1 MGIIQ
6 SASTNLINSI
16 TMENSKQIK
25 EVKNPEEVE
34 EHIIEMEI
42 KEPSSPDDW
51 VRMDIGYGIDSRYE
65 VHDMYTT
72 VQRLGLEDWIKNY
85 NGEKDQR
92 YSDEINKISDGLED
106 NWHSGASFSGCL
118 WRTKEVYQNG
128 WYPKYNVHI
137 NTN

>member
-1 MGIIQ
+1 MGLVQ
-6 SASTNLINSI
+6 SVITNMNNNIPI
-16 TMENSKQIK
+16 EI
-25 EVKNPEEVE
+25 ENPEEMDEDKVVV
-34 EHIIEMEI
+34 EMEI
-42 KEPSSPDDW
+42 KEPRGPDDW

-106 NWHSGASFSGCL
+106 NNHSGASFSGCL

>member
-1 MGIIQ
+1 MGLVQ
-6 SASTNLINSI
+6 SVITNMNNNIPI
-16 TMENSKQIK
+16 EI
-25 EVKNPEEVE
+25 ENPEEMDEDKVVV
-34 EHIIEMEI
+34 EI
-42 KEPSSPDDW
+42 KEPRGPDDW

-85 NGEKDQR
+85 NGEEYQR

-106 NWHSGASFSGCL
+106 NNHSGASFSGCL